1 MYKSGFAGEIP
12 DSPMFPHIFDSE
24 DSEDLKF
31 VPKETDGD
39 IKDVLRQPPI
49 GIKKRSYCSINLTVK
64 IYSAMPNST
73 FFMINKQKLKSTF

>member
-49 GIKKRSYCSINLTVK
+49 GKKIKD
-64 IYSAMPNST
+64 
-73 FFMINKQKLKSTF
+73 

>member
-1 MYKSGFAGEIP
+1 MRPQQFSSSNLHPKINNYMYKSGFAGEIP

-49 GIKKRSYCSINLTVK
+49 GKKIKD
-64 IYSAMPNST
+64 
-73 FFMINKQKLKSTF
+73 